1 MTEIEIDI
9 ESEKENKLLNRRELT
24 LRVYHKGQP
33 TPTRK
38 TVRTKV
44 AELTGFNKEQVI
56 IESINSEFGR
66 DEANIIAKLYNDKD
80 DAFKYE
86 RKHILLRNELKR

>member
-1 MTEIEIDI
+1 MTEIKIDI

-24 LRVYHKGQP
+24 LRVSHKGEP

-44 AELTGFNKEQVI
+44 AELTGFNKEQVVI
-56 IESINSEFGR
+56 DSINTEFGR
-66 DEANIIAKLYNDKD
+66 DEAEIYAKLYNDKK
-80 DAFKYE
+80 DALKYE
-86 RKHILLRNELKR
+86 RKHILVRNDLQS